1 MATLAMG
8 KGEVG
13 RKLLHSRIVV
23 FAPRAS
29 GSGPLLVMIFS
40 LHRIQESF
48 STRISTGM
56 YPELA
61 EALSEAID

>member
-1 MATLAMG
+1 
-8 KGEVG
+8 
-13 RKLLHSRIVV
+13 
-23 FAPRAS
+23 
-29 GSGPLLVMIFS
+29 MIFS